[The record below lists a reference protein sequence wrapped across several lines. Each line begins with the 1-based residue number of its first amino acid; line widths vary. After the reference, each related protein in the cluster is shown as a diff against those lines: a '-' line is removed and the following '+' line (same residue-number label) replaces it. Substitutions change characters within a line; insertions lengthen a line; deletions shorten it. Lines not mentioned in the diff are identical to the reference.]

1 MQKKSDGLSDSTRA
15 QENQMKEQDNQDLLV
30 ENVDANAV
38 DALSTELLET
48 VSVEGAS
55 EEQLEELLH
64 DEKKEEEQEE
74 GVLAKVAKEGVE
86 VAAAEGGMI
95 DLTEIDTNEQGGGA
109 GSSGGSMAINPAVAV
124 GLGVAGVVGV
134 AAAADD
140 GGSSGGGDKNDG
152 PKGTNQKF
160 DMTVTGSTVTEGDVV
175 TAGQFKLMNFTLQL
189 DGTPKGQVVA
199 HVNASSSTAE
209 QGIDYELVSDTVI
222 FNEGQSTATVQVRV
236 YGDEVPE
243 GNDSIVLTV
252 SSKNLKE
259 PASGVGTIVDNDGFA
274 GGSGIW
280 ILQETPATPVYVP
293 GSTGQGLTWEGIPVN
308 LVIQFLQDISAIDI
322 FELGII
328 DDDGIDDGE
337 YSNVTNVTVNPVN
350 QGDQADSSG
359 SDDNDDQS
367 ANAGSTVINV
377 EVDGEVH
384 SVEVD
389 LGIEYLEYLRDLMF
403 SENVETGDID
413 FTRLDF
419 DEGEAPS
426 LGTEGG
432 NGPIVL
438 TPSLNNGGSSN
449 PDFTGDGD
457 DLIVAGRVELVHEAY
472 IDGGAGYN
480 TLEIDGKGIYAQ
492 PLALINIQEVQI
504 QNLPNVYTGE
514 DSGEGDDIDTS
525 QNQYPDLAAN
535 PDFADT
541 VIDLSRAINIEK
553 LVITEGFD
561 TGLANGQP
569 LGELTVVGVRN
580 GALLSLEGGFSEDV
594 NIHYGQGLGDS
605 IEIDLRLGDVESD
618 INLLHNLDV
627 ITINSLGFEN
637 HMEEFFAGG
646 NISRMIVTGPAV
658 LSIEDDL
665 ASSFN
670 ATRPAVIDASANTGG
685 VDLVLTDE
693 DQEEIRF
700 VGSEGDDDVDF
711 VAEKIVIDGGDGD
724 NHYDLNGNIIELEA
738 EDGDNTI
745 HIDSLN
751 GTINDVNGLEN
762 DFFVANVDI
771 DLGSG
776 DNLVEVVASVVGPN
790 FPEPSAGS
798 SELNQSEVNIETGG
812 GDNRISVFANV
823 VDIETGDGD
832 DDISVGGMDI
842 TIDSDG
848 GNDTV
853 RVFGTNDDFEGSSPK
868 VLIDEDGAN
877 QDATYGFDDGALLDI
892 DMGSGEN
899 TLILG
904 TNEFGDIYGF
914 TSGGV
919 VALSGSSITG
929 SNITLWVDESSDLTA
944 ASLNGITRVVLD
956 DDDSFGSN
964 NAQLSLTAEQFAAI
978 GADAFEV
985 QFQTFGAVAHLEI
998 VVTQDTTLTDLLDGE
1013 TLSDNVCLNFAIA
1026 KDATLT
1032 LTAQQLHE
1040 MVASEGISVV
1050 EGFNGS
1056 VVITDAGQG
1065 FDPFQSSVGGLAVG
1079 SLSDDYFN
1087 SDDLTIIRS
1096 DNGFERPEP
1105 NDNEDQMVITNDGP
1119 DALVVGPIDLTDNG
1133 GQTDLILNGGGAFEF
1148 TGPVLL
1154 PENFLLDFSEA
1165 GAVSGLTIGNFHNIT
1180 TDPDIDDAADWG
1192 QIIGNGIDGQRI
1204 DIHVGNDVGD
1214 PSDVNNGG
1222 FVSTGVDVY
1231 VVTEL
1236 YDADDAG
1243 AAGPFNWDI
1252 ATCVNT
1258 EVETLG
1264 LQGNYED
1271 SIDYLNVER
1280 GIDFLLEVV
1289 YDKEFGY
1296 VVGDLGAH
1304 FAREGGDAVFNVVN
1318 IDAPMEDGE
1327 VQKLAGIDAS
1337 NAVSVTLN
1345 ITGGNTLLES
1355 TDFNEEVAT
1364 YTVSG
1369 DGDVELP
1376 ELDSFIANFDGSGI
1390 VGTLTTVID
1399 LWNGEGENGPLVF
1412 EGAAGGTELTIDDAE
1427 VDAIASIDGVGV
1439 VNLMIG
1445 NGDGEAPDS
1454 VDLTGTTLG
1463 NIGTVSVYEGAT
1475 LSVTLEQAD
1484 AIGAADFLFVDDPTA
1499 GGDMATLNLVGLN
1512 DQPFSV
1518 ADYAEEFSITLT
1530 LAEIPEVFINAATDF
1545 TGIDMLEI
1553 PEGTTLYLTMAQFQ
1567 QLGNNSTGSAALTG
1581 AGSVVITDATQADVG
1596 ENGEDL
1602 DLSAANI
1609 DIDGTVTVNAI
1620 EDLDLSEATMDLAD
1634 LSAGGFTD
1642 PAGITGP
1649 SVDVFNIGGFTLTL
1663 GDINTA
1669 DTTVVNGE
1677 AGSVL
1682 KFTDISEV
1690 ILSRIDA
1697 AGFNVE
1703 TLEVE
1708 SALVADNNVDFMFDN
1723 LPEAVIKLIVDE
1735 FGQVVGRSQ
1744 NVVIEETTTVPGALS
1759 FNDYGLD
1766 SEVIELNVTL
1776 GGGVL
1781 LGGDLIISTVEPA
1794 DGTIASYLQELNIV
1808 SEGTEANTNSGETDN
1823 IISGDITPVAP
1834 FPGYDPD
1841 GAGDEFGPAVDNNLK
1856 LVNIS
1861 ATQTLLVDGAIIF
1874 SSHGADGNEPNDI
1887 AANDD
1892 TNATVT
1898 VNVSGS
1904 ADVTVEQLDIS
1915 DMDIGA
1921 LVINNSGTGTFTVTG
1936 ASPAI
1941 VTSPDS
1947 ESVTVTGS
1955 GDVVLSDELAATSNT
1970 TLESDSVSVFDA
1982 STFTG
1987 NLSAGE
1993 FANVDDADFSF
2004 TAGTGVTTMTFTDDD
2019 LDSTGVD
2026 TIAGNAD
2033 DTAGW
2038 NFDFSNAAAGSE
2050 FHFAPP
2056 AASNMA
2062 DGSNLTFDMG
2072 ANATLF
2078 IDTTMDLSD
2087 LDLSIT
2093 SGQPIVVA
2101 DGATL
2106 TLTAEQ
2112 ADGLTIIGENGA
2124 ASTGVVN
2131 IVDLGDDPV
2140 DLSGVSTNIAGV
2152 ATLEDDDVTLDV
2164 LTDLGFFAVQ
2174 LEANVGGANDLS
2186 GQTIRF
2192 TTVAQA
2198 ERDVLVVDEVGAA
2211 VDITL
2216 VNSTNVVWLF
2226 DDALADAIDTSG
2238 YFQTTGPD
2246 AYQIGR
2252 LWVNEDLL
2260 AANGGDVEDLFTT
2273 LPNSIV
2279 RAEFADGAALDDLLI
2294 AADAINRI
2302 FEVVS
2307 FMSLGDINFSDMG
2320 VEPDEFIESLTM
2332 NLGGQSTVGN
2342 VELDD
2347 ELAPGTDPDSVVFN
2361 EVIINSFRAL
2371 SDANVLATEFYTN
2384 DNDGIAEAGENA
2396 LPDNINTVGN
2406 ISVGASNN
2414 IDLLNV
2420 TLNTGAVS
2428 VEGDG
2433 SIGAGADL
2441 TVGDIIFDSEEPA
2454 SLATLTL
2461 AGANKITA
2469 GTIDWSDPEITAFLM
2484 DVGGFTGV
2492 FDPVLDAGATGE
2504 TFTIEDVGGSA
2515 GVGTIIYDDVMG
2527 AELSEIDGSGS
2538 DENVTM
2544 TISEIDSND
2553 DGTDDAFTY
2562 TATTGLNDI
2571 TLAGPTLEA
2580 GSTWNFD
2587 LSNAAYGSTV
2597 TIDAGTTLEPGSTLN
2612 VDLTF
2617 AAYADPSVAHQ
2628 LVIDDSIDLTGVDL
2642 NVTGGTIN
2650 VTAGNTLTL
2659 TVEQLADLF
2668 ASTTPIIGEGTVV
2681 VTGDGTDAN
2690 PDIFGVILTQNA
2702 DLSAV
2707 TIDTDGLNG
2716 DDDATGALEIT
2727 GAQSAANLDIPF
2739 AELTFTPDD
2748 VADGDEFLS
2757 VTYTVAGLAGAGSP
2771 VAVDLTLVD
2780 VTDAEAIAA
2789 AVAAALDAEGDIG
2802 AFAEGGLVRAFAT
2815 PATEELEITDVSV
2828 SAGTTT
2834 TLAADVVNAPAFD
2847 GLGGISWVGS
2857 AEDDVIDGGARDDV
2871 FTMGAGDDT
2880 ITGDEGSDTFN
2891 VDEGTDTITDLTT
2904 EPDDMDPLTEED
2916 QDVLVVSNGA
2926 TAMAMTDGFIATSD
2940 TMNAGTAVI
2949 TGNDG
2954 APVTINMFEAGGPN
2968 GYMIVGN
2975 TDDVSTLSGSMF
2987 DDVINGGDGPQD
2999 GGDILTGNGGDDHF
3013 VFNVIISDPASFA
3026 SVIDTAGEDEET
3038 FTITAD
3044 GGNEGDEVINVNYQL
3059 NNNVSSLVVNLGALG
3074 VDPTDAT
3081 AVATAIA
3088 NAFNNNVNGIT
3099 ASSNAADVT
3108 LVGDQ
3113 VGGTGNFVEFTGIAA
3128 NAGTI
3133 DTLAGAEAGTSDDND
3148 VAQQSTVT
3156 LDFGGGTATAGE
3168 VYTLT
3173 VALRNGTDIVSNQV
3187 VAAGGETEA
3196 QIVTQIV
3203 NQFNAVDGGTNVLAD
3218 QANAADAFFT
3228 LVVDPAGQEDATG
3241 GFVASLTTE
3250 AAFGGSGASAGPA
3263 DMVDISVDGLGAVD
3277 PDYITDFVTGDD
3289 MIAIGDLDSSDYDE
3303 ANTASADFSTAITE
3317 AEAAFVN
3324 DSGTNVYFTFV
3335 ENQDDPTT
3343 TGVVENDVTIGY
3355 LVFDVTDDDIAD
3367 GVIAMIGIDDTMI
3380 GAGDIEPYA
3389 GP

>member
-15 QENQMKEQDNQDLLV
+15 QENQMKEQDKQDLLV

-55 EEQLEELLH
+55 EEQLEELLR

-95 DLTEIDTNEQGGGA
+95 DLAEVDTNEQGGGA
-109 GSSGGSMAINPAVAV
+109 GASGGSAAINPAVAV

-140 GGSSGGGDKNDG
+140 GGSSGGGNKNDG

-160 DMTVTGSTVTEGDVV
+160 EMTVTGSTVTEGDVV

-189 DGTPKGQVVA
+189 DGTPNGQVVA

-243 GNDSIVLTV
+243 GNDNIVLTV

-359 SDDNDDQS
+359 SDNNDDQS

-514 DSGEGDDIDTS
+514 ESGEGDDIDTS

-637 HMEEFFAGG
+637 HMEDFFAGG

-670 ATRPAVIDASANTGG
+670 ASRPAVIDASANTGG

-711 VAEKIVIDGGDGD
+711 VAEKVVIDGGDGD

-751 GTINDVNGLEN
+751 GTINDVNGLDN

-798 SELNQSEVNIETGG
+798 SELNQSEVNVETGG

-868 VLIDEDGAN
+868 VLLQPATTQDDPG
-877 QDATYGFDDGALLDI
+877 QDATYGFEDGALLDI

-919 VALSGSSITG
+919 VALSGSTITG

-956 DDDSFGSN
+956 DDDAASAN
-964 NAQLSLTAEQFAAI
+964 QAQLSLTAEQFTEI
-978 GADAFEV
+978 GAEAFDVE
-985 QFQTFGAVAHLEI
+985 FSAFGAVAHIEI
-998 VVTQDTTLTDLLDGE
+998 VVTSDTTLTEILDGQD
-1013 TLSDNVCLNFAIA
+1013 LSDNICLNFAIA

-1040 MVASEGISVV
+1040 LVGPDGISTVA
-1050 EGFNGS
+1050 GFNGS
-1056 VVITDAGQG
+1056 VHITNAGPN
-1065 FDPFQSSVGGLAVG
+1065 FDPFDDVVGGLAVG
-1079 SLSDDYFN
+1079 SLSDAMTDDY
-1087 SDDLTIIRS
+1087 TIDRVE
-1096 DNGFERPEP
+1096 DGFERPEP
-1105 NDNEDQMVITNDGP
+1105 SDPVDQLVITSDGP
-1119 DALVVGPIDLTDNG
+1119 DALVVGGIDISEQD
-1133 GQTDLILNGGGAFEF
+1133 TDLILNGGGEFEF
-1148 TGPVLL
+1148 TAPIYL

-1180 TDPDIDDAADWG
+1180 TDPDIDDVADWG
-1192 QIIGNGIDGQRI
+1192 QVIGNGIDGQRI

-1222 FVSTGVDVY
+1222 FVSTGVDIY

-1243 AAGPFNWDI
+1243 ATGPFNWDI

-1258 EVETLG
+1258 DVETLG

-1280 GIDFLLEVV
+1280 GIDFLLEVA

-1327 VQKLAGIDAS
+1327 VQMLAGIDAS

-1345 ITGGNTLLES
+1345 ITGGNTVLDS

-1376 ELDSFIANFDGSGI
+1376 ELDDFIGTFDGSGI
-1390 VGTLTTVID
+1390 AGTLVVSIGD
-1399 LWNGEGENGPLVF
+1399 ANDGNGPLDF
-1412 EGAAGGTELTIDDAE
+1412 TGSAGGTELAIVDDIAAG
-1427 VDAIASIDGVGV
+1427 DIASIDGAGV
-1439 VNLMIG
+1439 VNITI
-1445 NGDGEAPDS
+1445 GDGEFDS
-1454 VDLTGTTLG
+1454 VDVVNLTETNLG
-1463 NIGTVSVYEGAT
+1463 NVGTITVDEGNT

-1484 AIGAADFLFVDDPTA
+1484 AIGSEDFLFNDDPATVTPPLSNNA
-1499 GGDMATLNLVGLN
+1499 TTTLNLVGLN
-1512 DQPFSV
+1512 DQEFSV
-1518 ADYAEEFSITLT
+1518 ADYPEEFSISLT
-1530 LAEIPEVFINAATDF
+1530 LAAIPEVFINPLTDF

-1567 QLGNNSTGSAALTG
+1567 QLGNNDPLAAAATLTG

-1663 GDINTA
+1663 SDINTA

-1781 LGGDLIISTVEPA
+1781 LGGDLIVSTVEPA
-1794 DGTIASYLQELNIV
+1794 SGTIASYLQELNIT

-1841 GAGDEFGPAVDNNLK
+1841 GPGGEFGPAVDNNLK

-1915 DMDIGA
+1915 DLDIGA

-2131 IVDLGDDPV
+2131 IVDLGDEPV

-2260 AANGGDVEDLFTT
+2260 AANSGDVEDLFTT

-2279 RAEFADGAALDDLLI
+2279 RAEFADGAALDELLI
-2294 AADAINRI
+2294 AAEAVNRI

-2307 FMSLGDINFSDMG
+2307 FMSLGNINFSDMG
-2320 VEPDEFIESLTM
+2320 IEPDEFIESLTM

-2342 VELDD
+2342 IELDD
-2347 ELAPGTDPDSVVFN
+2347 ELAPGTDPASVVFN
-2361 EVIINSFRAL
+2361 EVIINSYRAL

-2384 DNDGIAEAGENA
+2384 DNDGVAEAGENV

-2420 TLNTGAVS
+2420 TLNTDAVS
-2428 VEGDG
+2428 VEGDS

-2441 TVGDIIFDSEEPA
+2441 TVGDIIFDSEEAA

-2461 AGANKITA
+2461 EGANKITA

-2727 GAQSAANLDIPF
+2727 GASSAANLDIPF

-2757 VTYTVAGLAGAGSP
+2757 VTYTVAGAAGAGSP
-2771 VAVDLTLVD
+2771 VSVDLTLVD

-2857 AEDDVIDGGARDDV
+2857 AEDDVIEGGSLDDV

-2880 ITGDEGSDTFN
+2880 IDGNDGNDTFN
-2891 VDEGTDTITDLTT
+2891 VDEGTDTINDLTG
-2904 EPDDMDPLTEED
+2904 EEDDLDPLTDEEN
-2916 QDVLVVSNGA
+2916 DVLVVSNGA
-2926 TAMAMTDGFIATSD
+2926 TAIAMTEGFVATSD
-2940 TMNAGTAVI
+2940 TSNAGTATI
-2949 TGNDG
+2949 MGIDG

-2987 DDVINGGDGPQD
+2987 DDVINGGDGPQA

-3013 VFNVIISDPASFA
+3013 VFNTIISDPATFE
-3026 SVIDTAGEDEET
+3026 SVIDTAGEDEEIHT
-3038 FTITAD
+3038 VAGGTD
-3044 GGNEGDEVINVNYQL
+3044 GALPVAINYEL
-3059 NNNVSSLVVNLGALG
+3059 NNVVGSVAVLLTDGDDTGLSATEIAAALDG
-3074 VDPTDAT
+3074 
-3081 AVATAIA
+3081 
-3088 NAFNNNVNGIT
+3088 VNGIS
-3099 ASSNAADVT
+3099 ASAVGDDVT
-3108 LVGDQ
+3108 IVADQ
-3113 VGGTGNFVEFTGIAA
+3113 VGGTANYVEITGITG
-3128 NAGTI
+3128 AGAPTF
-3133 DTLAGAEAGTSDDND
+3133 AEAGTSDDND
-3148 VAQQSTVT
+3148 VAQESTVT
-3156 LDFGGGTATAGE
+3156 LDFDGGTATAGE
-3168 VYTLT
+3168 TYTLT
-3173 VALRNGTDIVSNQV
+3173 VSLRNGTDIVSNQITAV
-3187 VAAGGETEA
+3187 GGESEA
-3196 QIVTQIV
+3196 DIAALIVAD
-3203 NQFNAVDGGTNVLAD
+3203 FNTVDGGTNVLATD
-3218 QANAADAFFT
+3218 NADGTFT
-3228 LVVDPAGQEDATG
+3228 LMVNPAGQEDATG
-3241 GFVASLTTE
+3241 GFTTSLSTE

-3263 DMVDISVDGLGAVD
+3263 DGVDISADGLALVD
-3277 PDYITDFVTGDD
+3277 PDYITDFVGGDD
-3289 MIAIGDLDSSDYDE
+3289 MIAIGDLDSGDYDE
-3303 ANTASADFSTAITE
+3303 ADTASADFATAIAD
-3317 AEAAFVN
+3317 AEQAFV
-3324 DSGTNVYFTFV
+3324 DDAGTNVYFTYV
-3335 ENQDDPTT
+3335 EDQDDPTT
-3343 TGVVENDVTIGY
+3343 AAVETDVTIGY
-3355 LVFDVTDDDIAD
+3355 LVFDVTDDNVAD
-3367 GVIAMIGIDDTMI
+3367 GVIALIGIDHTGI